1 MKKLAFVAKTTPT
14 KLKFKAEPAN
24 INSVDEIQPGDVL
37 AIGHE
42 CMIKLLTNFISL
54 RDNEIKV
61 KWSEKHPEGVRTEEG
76 TLNEFKKRILTLKDT
91 YKASVRTATAKEA
104 RAFVKKA
111 SEYRLESAGP
121 EEAEKAIAL
130 SKGTKWDFYTRDQD
144 VRTKGPNE
152 PAATFLKQHCQGS
165 QDGKVHFL
173 FDGNQPVA
181 CGYINRNG
189 VLFAFDINDVQVNS
203 ELAATFKSMIES
215 GTL

>member
-1 MKKLAFVAKTTPT
+1 MKKLAFEAKAITQAPTT

-91 YKASVRTATAKEA
+91 YKASVRTAST
-104 RAFVKKA
+104 
-111 SEYRLESAGP
+111 
-121 EEAEKAIAL
+121 EEIK
-130 SKGTKWDFYTRDQD
+130 
-144 VRTKGPNE
+144 
-152 PAATFLKQHCQGS
+152 TF
-165 QDGKVHFL
+165 
-173 FDGNQPVA
+173 
-181 CGYINRNG
+181 
-189 VLFAFDINDVQVNS
+189 
-203 ELAATFKSMIES
+203 E
-215 GTL
+215 